1 MMIME
6 AKPELDTVPVIVEQL
21 TGAGVAKGAAYS
33 AENVIVASSMGEF
46 LKGEM
51 GEVAKVLEADENM
64 RSEAEKALAEKR
76 SKAAEV
82 VNKIVELEDKKLFV
96 ESLVAEG
103 ERLIAEDN
111 KLIAAVSEEQAKLA
125 RELEIK
131 KETIEAERSLALAKA
146 DLEGPEKRAELKV
159 VVETRPEAVAG
170 RGLKQDLALVEKLN
184 AVVGDQNLANALE
197 RLATDLGGA
206 DLAAGLEKARA
217 RTEAVQKSRDELAV
231 AVREERERIAGDIEA
246 KKAGAELKA
255 KDELNA
261 AEAEYQQ
268 KTETLKQRETH
279 YSQRLAEHGGLR
291 GKHEAERVK
300 TDDELSQAR
309 VELGGL
315 DKDIKADE
323 VKILSLERVITA
335 QNGLMAKLAEGITA
349 NVEQLSTRGREII
362 DILQVAVTN
371 LSESFDREVEGKLVA
386 IVASEMSRFE
396 LFDKEV
402 VGRRDNL
409 RKAKK
414 EAMSRATGRL
424 VDTGLYKLGEDGEV
438 EQVQVRGLENILKA
452 RQGQSEADSALAAL
466 EASLEKVSTADDLI
480 SQREANET
488 AAIIRERDEKEDA
501 LRAGADAERLRFTAA
516 LASME
521 VIAATLPAAE
531 TVAANPTQPWYREPV
546 KAIGGLLGRLF
557 RR

>member
-1 MMIME
+1 MGE
-6 AKPELDTVPVIVEQL
+6 ELR
-21 TGAGVAKGAAYS
+21 GGGVAKGAAYS

-206 DLAAGLEKARA
+206 D
-217 RTEAVQKSRDELAV
+217 
-231 AVREERERIAGDIEA
+231 
-246 KKAGAELKA
+246 
-255 KDELNA
+255 
-261 AEAEYQQ
+261 
-268 KTETLKQRETH
+268 
-279 YSQRLAEHGGLR
+279 
-291 GKHEAERVK
+291 
-300 TDDELSQAR
+300 
-309 VELGGL
+309 
-315 DKDIKADE
+315 
-323 VKILSLERVITA
+323 
-335 QNGLMAKLAEGITA
+335 
-349 NVEQLSTRGREII
+349 
-362 DILQVAVTN
+362 
-371 LSESFDREVEGKLVA
+371 F
-386 IVASEMSRFE
+386 
-396 LFDKEV
+396 
-402 VGRRDNL
+402 
-409 RKAKK
+409 
-414 EAMSRATGRL
+414 
-424 VDTGLYKLGEDGEV
+424 
-438 EQVQVRGLENILKA
+438 
-452 RQGQSEADSALAAL
+452 
-466 EASLEKVSTADDLI
+466 ASLL
-480 SQREANET
+480 
-488 AAIIRERDEKEDA
+488 
-501 LRAGADAERLRFTAA
+501 
-516 LASME
+516 
-521 VIAATLPAAE
+521 
-531 TVAANPTQPWYREPV
+531 
-546 KAIGGLLGRLF
+546 
-557 RR
+557 